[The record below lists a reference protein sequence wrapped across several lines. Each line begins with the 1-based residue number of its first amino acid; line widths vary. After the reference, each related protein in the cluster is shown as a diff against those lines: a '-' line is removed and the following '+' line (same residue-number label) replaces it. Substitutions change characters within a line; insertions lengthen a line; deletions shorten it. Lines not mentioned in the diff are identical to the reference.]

1 MRQQQEH
8 EEQQWRDWMAR
19 EHPESYARL
28 LRLEELDRAQRQW
41 PESARRREAGGL
53 RNGTH
58 GN

>member
-8 EEQQWRDWMAR
+8 EEQQWREWMAR

-41 PESARRREAGGL
+41 PESARRREAEEN
-53 RNGTH
+53 RNGTD
-58 GN
+58 GK